1 MESTASAPGKAIL
14 FGEHAVVFGKPAI
27 AVAVDKRAQIIVR
40 KGKEKYTTVKSVDLG
55 VQADLDLFNNN
66 FIIKKGKSGIIKY
79 ILESLLMV
87 HNGSPLDIELKMEMP
102 IGAGLGSS
110 AAVTVATLAALD
122 NFHEKEI
129 NISSL
134 AKKAHNVE
142 VKVQGAASPLD
153 TAVSTYGGLVY
164 LSEKSEVIPLDADLE
179 NSLVIGYTSQ
189 RGNTGKMVE
198 SVHQRRDRHP
208 EIMDPV
214 IESVGKITREARKI
228 LSKNNHDSFKQNQDT
243 GYAKSNLEKFNLG
256 ELMNINHGLLDA
268 MGVNT
273 LELSQMV
280 YKARQAG
287 AQGAKITGAGGGG
300 SIIAYCPGKILEVLN
315 ALQKSENAIKAD
327 FSKEGVIIQ

>member
-14 FGEHAVVFGKPAI
+14 FGEHAVVFGQPAI

-40 KGKEKYTTVKSVDLG
+40 KGKEKYTTVRSADLG
-55 VQADLDLFNNN
+55 VHADLDLFNNN
-66 FIIKKGKSGIIKY
+66 CIIKKGKSGIINY
-79 ILESLLMV
+79 ILESLLMA
-87 HNGSPLDIELKMEMP
+87 HDGSSLDIELKMEMP

-142 VKVQGAASPLD
+142 IKVQGAASPLD

-198 SVHQRRDRHP
+198 SVHLRRDRHP

-228 LSKNNHDSFKQNQDT
+228 LSNNHHNNFKLNHDT
-243 GYAKSNLEKFNLG
+243 EYTGSNLGESNLG

-315 ALQKSENAIKAD
+315 ALQQSENAIKAD

>member
-1 MESTASAPGKAIL
+1 MKSTASAPGKAIL

-40 KGKEKYTTVKSVDLG
+40 KGKEKYTTLKSDDLG

-79 ILESLLMV
+79 ILEALMKV
-87 HNGSPLDIELKMEMP
+87 HDGSPLDIELNMEMP

-110 AAVTVATLAALD
+110 AAVTVATLAALT
-122 NFHEKEI
+122 NYHKKEI
-129 NISSL
+129 KIPHL
-134 AKKAHNVE
+134 AKQAHEVE
-142 VKVQGAASPLD
+142 IKVQGAASPLD
-153 TAVSTYGGLVY
+153 TAVSAYGGLVY
-164 LSEKSEVIPLDADLE
+164 LSENSEVIPLDSNLE
-179 NSLVIGYTSQ
+179 DSLVIGYTSQ

-198 SVHQRRDRHP
+198 SVRVRRDNHP

-228 LSKNNHDSFKQNQDT
+228 LSLNDSNSSNHNSSNHKHNP
-243 GYAKSNLEKFNLG
+243 KSEHDLG

-273 LELSQMV
+273 LELSKMV
-280 YKARQAG
+280 YTARRAG
-287 AQGAKITGAGGGG
+287 ALGAKITGAGGGG
-300 SIIAYCPGKILEVLN
+300 SIIAYCPGKISEVLN
-315 ALQKSENAIKAD
+315 ALQQSENALKAD
-327 FSKEGVIIQ
+327 FSKDGIIIH